1 MIRQLSGGLAAMWN
15 LYLNELIKVFSKWR
29 TYIGFGAIGVVVPL
43 VMWGFSA
50 GGSAIQRDMLRRLGD
65 EFITTGN
72 LANGMWASHLL
83 MYALM
88 IHVPFLI
95 TLVAGDMVAGEGT
108 AGTFRIYLIRPVSR
122 SRVLTTKLLAA
133 ATYSTALVAWLG
145 ALSLGLGNCWLGVGD
160 VFLVDEQGILILPWD
175 LALARFGLAYLFA
188 FYTMFTV
195 TALTL
200 LFSVM
205 VTNAIG
211 PIVGTMAVLI
221 VGLVLSII
229 EIDAFAW
236 FQERLFTT
244 HFDLWTFAF
253 QDPIPWDQVGGSLTN
268 LGVYSA
274 VFVALAFVLFRRKDV
289 LT

>member
-1 MIRQLSGGLAAMWN
+1 MWN

-43 VMWGFSA
+43 VMWGFSI
-50 GGSAIQRDMLRRLGD
+50 GGSAIQRDMLQRLGN

-72 LANGMWASHLL
+72 LANGMWASHVL
-83 MYALM
+83 MNALF

-95 TLVAGDMVAGEGT
+95 TLVAGDVVAGEGT
-108 AGTFRIYLIRPVSR
+108 AGTFRIYLTRPVSR
-122 SRVLTTKLLAA
+122 NRVLTAKLLAA

-145 ALSLGLGNCWLGVGD
+145 ALSLGLGNWWLGVGD
-160 VFLVDEQGILILPWD
+160 VFLFDEAGILILPWD
-175 LALARFGLAYLFA
+175 MALARFGLGYLFA
-188 FYTMFTV
+188 FYIMFTV
-195 TALTL
+195 TALTF

-221 VGLVLSII
+221 VSLVITVI
-229 EIDAFAW
+229 DIDAFQW
-236 FQERLFTT
+236 FQKHLFTD
-244 HFDLWTFAF
+244 HFDLWTCAF
-253 QDPIPWDQVGGSLTN
+253 QDPIPWDQAVDSVVN
-268 LGVYSA
+268 LGIYSV
-274 VFVALAFVLFRRKDV
+274 VFVALAFVLFKRKDV